1 MKKQSPMKSK
11 PQKKSL
17 HRLPKIESVGY
28 PRPLYGDVEGILFDI
43 PGYRGL
49 ARKGKKVVP
58 LEGKELIPLP
68 QGSSLYSLPDRKP
81 ALWKKGEVEIL
92 PHPLTAVGAVLPD
105 GYIFT
110 GLPAFEKDEESKES
124 LSPLPYAAMACWQNK
139 NWAAAVQLVKRDP
152 LELPQIRMFSTDSK
166 MQSLVGLSLDVSFS
180 EAPWELVILF
190 CPGISDLPQEIQ
202 KWSDFLKLHPPASIR
217 LENLSCDWDALL
229 EKLPDIEQEP
239 LGLEE
244 FLSQLK
250 KAAPE
255 AQIDQIIPYWQG
267 EKEGNR

>member
-1 MKKQSPMKSK
+1 MKKQNPMNLK

-28 PRPLYGDVEGILFDI
+28 PRPLYGDVEGSLFDI

-49 ARKGKKVVP
+49 SRKGNKVLP

-68 QGSSLYSLPDRKP
+68 QGSALYSLPDRKP

-92 PHPLTAVGAVLPD
+92 PHPLTAVGAVLPE
-105 GYIFT
+105 GYILT
-110 GLPAFEKDEESKES
+110 GLPAFEKDEESKELLPS
-124 LSPLPYAAMACWQNK
+124 LPYAAMACWQNK
-139 NWAAAVQLVKRDP
+139 NWVAAVSLAKRNS
-152 LELPQIRMFSTDSK
+152 LELPQIRMFSTDLN
-166 MQSLVGLSLDVSFS
+166 MQSLVDLSLDISFP
-180 EAPWELVILF
+180 ETPWELVILF
-190 CPGISDLPQEIQ
+190 CPGISDLPQEAQ
-202 KWSDFLKLHPPASIR
+202 RWADFLKLHLPASIR
-217 LENLSCDWDALL
+217 LENLSCDWDTLF
-229 EKLPDIEQEP
+229 EKLPETEEEP
-239 LGLEE
+239 IGLEE

-250 KAAPE
+250 KAAPV